1 MTDTDTK
8 GAETSKLAFTVT
20 PPVQRAIEAHRATLR
35 NEFRRIG
42 YLADPSAADA
52 ARALLI
58 AGAGALG
65 YADDHDADRVE

>member
-1 MTDTDTK
+1 MVETDK
-8 GAETSKLAFTVT
+8 PRAEAIKLAFVITE
-20 PPVQRAIEAHRATLR
+20 PVQRAIEAHRATLR

-42 YLADPSAADA
+42 YLADPTAADA

-65 YADDHDADRVE
+65 YADDTDADRVE